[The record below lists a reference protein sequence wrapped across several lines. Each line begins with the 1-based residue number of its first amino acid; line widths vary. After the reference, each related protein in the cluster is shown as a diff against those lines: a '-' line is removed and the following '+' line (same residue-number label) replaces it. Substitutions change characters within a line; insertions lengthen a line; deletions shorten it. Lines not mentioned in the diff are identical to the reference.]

1 MIKNVSQ
8 LEITEVVLVHC
19 NIVNRDYQHDLTVSY
34 TFVPN
39 KVFCPLFHILP
50 NDLIFS
56 KTFNSEFSYIGVRF
70 NDQNSKVIEIDDKID
85 IVLTINESV
94 TYKKWFVIQLN
105 LEIELLL
112 FAKNMRKNISKNR
125 NDKCRKNLLDH
136 AKHSTKYKFRTV
148 SKRTIH

>member
-8 LEITEVVLVHC
+8 LEITEVVLVYC

-94 TYKKWFVIQLN
+94 TYKK
-105 LEIELLL
+105 
-112 FAKNMRKNISKNR
+112 
-125 NDKCRKNLLDH
+125 
-136 AKHSTKYKFRTV
+136 
-148 SKRTIH
+148 